1 MKNQTI
7 PEGDMPG
14 KFFMLCGTQ
23 RVSKFEKIVP
33 GKHGNIIEN
42 QWRNECSETLDEF
55 GSLEQA
61 ESSYF
66 VAEVSS
72 SDTQETLMTD
82 LKIINL

>member
-1 MKNQTI
+1 MTCLAS
-7 PEGDMPG
+7 
-14 KFFMLCGTQ
+14 FLCCVGTKEFQ
-23 RVSKFEKIVP
+23 NMRKLFLEK
-33 GKHGNIIEN
+33 

-61 ESSYF
+61 EPSYF